1 MRSGGL
7 PPWTAVRN
15 CWSFRPP
22 SAHLRLTSGYCDLN
36 SLIRLV
42 AMSSPLVQS
51 KPMTLRSPF
60 ACIGAALAPCDA
72 PPPEPEAAGD
82 APPPPEEP
90 AGVGVA
96 PLLHAATA
104 SRTVSRTAAL
114 RARGAVIGPPPHAG
128 GNRRSHASDG
138 GRGSPGPSTA
148 STTRT
153 ADAAQGARWWERWS
167 YGLSRHAGNGE
178 PPIKKVCQLGPG
190 WKADPRPVLLPGPSQ
205 ELEV

>member
-60 ACIGAALAPCDA
+60 ASIGAALPPCDA
-72 PPPEPEAAGD
+72 APPEPEAAGD
-82 APPPPEEP
+82 APPPDEP

-104 SRTVSRTAAL
+104 SRRVSRTAAL

-128 GNRRSHASDG
+128 GNRRSNASDG
-138 GRGSPGPSTA
+138 ARGSPGPSTA
-148 STTRT
+148 ST
-153 ADAAQGARWWERWS
+153 
-167 YGLSRHAGNGE
+167 
-178 PPIKKVCQLGPG
+178 
-190 WKADPRPVLLPGPSQ
+190 
-205 ELEV
+205 